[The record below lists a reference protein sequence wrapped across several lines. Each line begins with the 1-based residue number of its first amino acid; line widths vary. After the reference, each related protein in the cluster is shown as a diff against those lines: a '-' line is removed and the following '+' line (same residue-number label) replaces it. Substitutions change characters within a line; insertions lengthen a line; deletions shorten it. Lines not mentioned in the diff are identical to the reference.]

1 MILYLEKQN
10 VGISNLSLS
19 QSSLRHLAESYEKK
33 KKVELSENEI
43 DFDKNLCKLSKTN
56 KYALI
61 SDCQTPKG
69 R

>member
-33 KKVELSENEI
+33 K
-43 DFDKNLCKLSKTN
+43 
-56 KYALI
+56 
-61 SDCQTPKG
+61 G
-69 R
+69 